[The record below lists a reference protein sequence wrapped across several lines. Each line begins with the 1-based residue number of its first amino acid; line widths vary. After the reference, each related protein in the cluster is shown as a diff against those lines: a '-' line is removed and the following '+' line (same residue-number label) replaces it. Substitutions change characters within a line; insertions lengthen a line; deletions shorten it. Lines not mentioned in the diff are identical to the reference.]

1 MAITQAMCTS
11 FKAQALL
18 GVHDFRP
25 EGSATSDVFKLALY
39 SAGASLSAGT
49 TAYVTDSESVGT
61 NYVAGGSALT
71 NLGVTTGTSSGFVDF
86 SDLTFTNV
94 TVNAAGA
101 LIYNSTPSTTDNT
114 GATLTNAAVCVLDFG
129 GTKQA
134 SAGDFSVIF
143 PANTSAAAIIRI
155 A

>member
-11 FKAQALL
+11 FKAQSLL

-25 EGSATSDVFKLALY
+25 DASATSDVFKLALY

-49 TAYVTDSESVGT
+49 TAYTTDSESVGT
-61 NYVAGGSALT
+61 GYVAGGSALV
-71 NLGVTTGTSSGFVDF
+71 NLGVTTGDSSGFVDF
-86 SDLTFTNV
+86 DDLTFANV
-94 TVNAAGA
+94 TVNAAGC
-101 LIYNSTPSTTDNT
+101 LIYNSTPSTNDNA

-129 GTKQA
+129 GTKT
-134 SAGDFSVIF
+134 STAGDFTVIF
-143 PANTSAAAIIRI
+143 PANTSADAIIRI

>member
-11 FKAQALL
+11 FKAEVLL

-25 EGSATSDVFKLALY
+25 DASATSDVFKLALY
-39 SAGASLSAGT
+39 SAAATLSAGT
-49 TAYVTDSESVGT
+49 TSFTTSSESTGT
-61 NYVAGGSALT
+61 TSGGSALV
-71 NLGVTTGTSSGFVDF
+71 NLGVTIGDSTGFVDF

-94 TVNAAGA
+94 TINAAGC
-101 LIYNSTPSTTDNT
+101 LIYNSTPSTNSNT
-114 GATLTNAAVCVLDFG
+114 GASLTNPAVCVLDFG
-129 GTKQA
+129 GTKT
-134 SAGDFSVIF
+134 STSGDFSVIF

>member
-11 FKAQALL
+11 FKAEVLL
-18 GVHDFRP
+18 GMHDFRP
-25 EGSATSDVFKLALY
+25 DASATSDVFKLALY
-39 SAGASLSAGT
+39 SAAATLSAGT
-49 TAYVTDSESVGT
+49 TSFTTSGESDGT
-61 NYVAGGSALT
+61 TSGGSALE

-86 SDLTFTNV
+86 ADLTFTSV
-94 TVNAAGA
+94 TVNAAGC

-114 GATLTNAAVCVLDFG
+114 GATLTNPSVCVLDFG
-129 GTKQA
+129 GTKT
-134 SAGDFSVIF
+134 STAGDFSIIF

>member
-1 MAITQAMCTS
+1 MAIAQAVANS
-11 FKAQALL
+11 FKKEILE
-18 GVHDFRP
+18 GIHDL
-25 EGSATSDVFKLALY
+25 ESGGDVFKLALY
-39 SAGASLSAGT
+39 SAGATLSAGT
-49 TAYVTDSESVGT
+49 TSFTTSGESEGS
-61 NYVAGGSALT
+61 NYVSGGSALE

-86 SDLTFTNV
+86 ADLTFSNV
-94 TVNAAGA
+94 TVNAAGC

-129 GTKQA
+129 GNKQA
-134 SAGDFSVIF
+134 TAGDFTVIF